1 MADSIVSIDE
11 IKLGHVVAE
20 PILVYSD
27 DGRDMMLCKRNTVV
41 DNRILELLK
50 KHKVH
55 QIKIITSAE
64 QAKKAETPKPTLL
77 APPKPVP
84 TAPPKPAEPPR
95 VIPKSEVKPI
105 FDEKLKKE
113 AVEGIQTMF
122 SFIEGSSENMTTAY
136 QAIQGFEKVVNQVV
150 EVATGDGSSFVHIHD
165 LKSHD
170 EYTYHH
176 SLSVSLLSIATGQE
190 MGLDDDQLLRLGRC
204 AMLHDAGKQFIPLEI
219 INKSGK
225 LTDEEFAIMRDHP
238 VKGALSIKAKAIGDS
253 EIWGGVMFHHEKI
266 NGRGYPKGLRKDEI
280 PLFAR
285 IIAVADVYD
294 AVTSFR
300 SYRRPMHPS
309 MAYEIICSEIETS
322 FEYDI
327 VKAFTNRLI
336 VYPVGCVL
344 ELTDKRIGIV
354 VDNEI
359 KLRPVIK
366 LAESGEMLDLANV
379 KNLTIGIANVINPN
393 EQTGK

>member
-1 MADSIVSIDE
+1 MADIIVSIDE
-11 IKLGHVVAE
+11 VKPGHVIAE
-20 PILVYSD
+20 PIVVYND
-27 DGRDMMLCKRNTVV
+27 DGRDMMLCRRNSVV
-41 DNRILELLK
+41 DNRLLELLRN
-50 KHKVH
+50 HKVH
-55 QIKIITSAE
+55 QIKIIPAE
-64 QAKKAETPKPTLL
+64 DQAKKVE
-77 APPKPVP
+77 PPK
-84 TAPPKPAEPPR
+84 TINISPPKPADTPR

-122 SFIEGSSENMTTAY
+122 SFIEGGDNMTTAY

-176 SLSVSLLSIATGQE
+176 SLSVTLLSIATGQE

-204 AMLHDAGKQFIPLEI
+204 AMLHDAGKQFIPLSI
-219 INKSGK
+219 INKVGK
-225 LTDEEFAIMRDHP
+225 LTDEEFGIMRDHP
-238 VKGALSIKAKAIGDS
+238 VKGALSIKAKAIGDT

-280 PLFAR
+280 PLYAR

-294 AVTSFR
+294 AVTSYR
-300 SYRRPMHPS
+300 SYRKPMHPS

-336 VYPVGCVL
+336 VYPIGCVL
-344 ELTDKRIGIV
+344 ELTDKRIGVV

-359 KLRPVIK
+359 KLRPILK

-379 KNLTIGIANVINPN
+379 KNLTIGITSVINPN
-393 EQTGK
+393 EQAASK

>member
-1 MADSIVSIDE
+1 MTDSIVSIDDV
-11 IKLGHVVAE
+11 KLGHVIAE
-20 PILVYSD
+20 PIVVYSE
-27 DGRDMMLCKRNTVV
+27 DGLDMMLCKRNTVV
-41 DNRILELLK
+41 DNRIIELLK

-55 QIKIITSAE
+55 QIKIITPPKQTTA
-64 QAKKAETPKPTLL
+64 APTPKPATI
-77 APPKPVP
+77 
-84 TAPPKPAEPPR
+84 APPKPAEPPR

-122 SFIEGSSENMTTAY
+122 SFIEGGDNMTTAY
-136 QAIQGFEKVVNQVV
+136 QAIQGFEKVVSQVV

-204 AMLHDAGKQFIPLEI
+204 AMLHDAGKQFIPLSI
-219 INKSGK
+219 INKVGK

-238 VKGALSIKAKAIGDS
+238 VKGALSIKAKAIGDT

-300 SYRRPMHPS
+300 SYRKPMHPS

-344 ELTDKRIGIV
+344 ELTDKRIGVV

-366 LAESGEMLDLANV
+366 LAESGDLLDLANV

-393 EQTGK
+393 EQAGNQN

>member
-1 MADSIVSIDE
+1 MADIIVSIEDV
-11 IKLGHVVAE
+11 KLGNVIAE
-20 PILVYSD
+20 PIIVYSD
-27 DGRDMMLCKRNTVV
+27 EGRDMMLCRRNSVV
-41 DNRILELLK
+41 DNRLLDLLRN
-50 KHKVH
+50 HKVH
-55 QIKIITSAE
+55 QLKIIPPADL
-64 QAKKAETPKPTLL
+64 AKKAQKPKP
-77 APPKPVP
+77 PPPLI
-84 TAPPKPAEPPR
+84 EPPR

-113 AVEGIQTMF
+113 AVQGIQTMF
-122 SFIEGSSENMTTAY
+122 SFIEGGDNMTTAY

-176 SLSVSLLSIATGQE
+176 SLSVSLLALATGQE

-204 AMLHDAGKQFIPLEI
+204 AMLHDAGKQFIPLNI

-225 LTDEEFAIMRDHP
+225 LTDEEFAIMKDHP
-238 VKGALSIKAKAIGDS
+238 VKGALSIKAKAIGDT
-253 EIWGGVMFHHEKI
+253 EIWGGVMFHHEKV
-266 NGRGYPKGLRKDEI
+266 NGKGYPKGLKKDDI

-294 AVTSFR
+294 AITSYR
-300 SYRRPMHPS
+300 SYRKPMHPS
-309 MAYEIICSEIETS
+309 MAYEIICSEIETA

-336 VYPVGCVL
+336 VYPIGCVL
-344 ELTDKRIGIV
+344 ELTDKRIGVV

-359 KLRPVIK
+359 KLRPILK
-366 LAESGEMLDLANV
+366 LAEGGEMLDLANV
-379 KNLTIGIANVINPN
+379 KNLTIGISNVINPN
-393 EQTGK
+393 ERKT

>member
-1 MADSIVSIDE
+1 MADLIVSIDQVQVGDV
-11 IKLGHVVAE
+11 IAE
-20 PILVYSD
+20 PIVVYSD
-27 DGRDMMLCKRNTVV
+27 DGRDMMLCRRKSVV
-41 DNRILELLK
+41 DARVLDLLK

-55 QIKIITSAE
+55 QIKIVPPLDHE
-64 QAKKAETPKPTLL
+64 KKVEK
-77 APPKPVP
+77 
-84 TAPPKPAEPPR
+84 PKPAPALPKPEEPPR

-113 AVEGIQTMF
+113 AVKGIETMF
-122 SFIEGSSENMTTAY
+122 SFLEGGGDNMTTAY
-136 QAIQGFEKVVNQVV
+136 QAVKGFEKVVKQVV

-176 SLSVSLLSIATGQE
+176 SLSVSLLSLATGQE
-190 MGLDDDQLLRLGRC
+190 MGLSEDQLMKLGRC
-204 AMLHDAGKQFIPLEI
+204 AMLHDAGKQFIPLSI

-225 LTDEEFAIMRDHP
+225 LTDEEFRIMKDHP
-238 VKGALSIKAKAIGDS
+238 VKGAQSIKSKAIGDS
-253 EIWGGVMFHHEKI
+253 EIWGGVMFHHEKY
-266 NGRGYPKGLRKDEI
+266 NGKGYPKSLKKEEI

-294 AVTSFR
+294 AVTSYR
-300 SYRRPMHPS
+300 SYRKPMHPS
-309 MAYEIICSEIETS
+309 LAYEIICSEIETS

-336 VYPVGCVL
+336 VYPIGCVL
-344 ELTDKRIGIV
+344 ELTDKRYGVV

-359 KLRPVIK
+359 KLRPIIK
-366 LAESGEMLDLANV
+366 LAEGGEMLDLANV
-379 KNLTIGIANVINPN
+379 KNLTIGISNVINPN
-393 EQTGK
+393 ERGSEL

>member
-1 MADSIVSIDE
+1 MTAITKSIDE
-11 IKLGHVVAE
+11 IKIGQVIADPIVVFT
-20 PILVYSD
+20 D
-27 DGRDMMLCKRNTVV
+27 DGLDLMLCKRHSVV
-41 DNRILELLK
+41 DNRIIEMLK

-55 QIKIITSAE
+55 QIRIIVPPE
-64 QAKKAETPKPTLL
+64 EERKEVEPPKPVQI
-77 APPKPVP
+77 APPKPV
-84 TAPPKPAEPPR
+84 EPPR
-95 VIPKSEVKPI
+95 IIPKSEVKPV

-122 SFIEGSSENMTTAY
+122 SFIEGGDNMTTAY

-176 SLSVSLLSIATGQE
+176 SLSVSLLSITTGQE
-190 MGLDDDQLLRLGRC
+190 MGLDDDQLLKLGRC
-204 AMLHDAGKQFIPLEI
+204 AMLHDAGKQFIPLSI
-219 INKSGK
+219 INKTGK
-225 LTDEEFAIMRDHP
+225 LTDEEFAIMKNHP
-238 VKGALSIKAKAIGDS
+238 VKGALSIKAKAIGDT

-266 NGRGYPKGLRKDEI
+266 NGRGYPKGLRKEEI

-294 AVTSFR
+294 ALTSYR
-300 SYRRPMHPS
+300 SYRKPMHPS

-336 VYPVGCVL
+336 VYPIGCVI
-344 ELTDKRIGIV
+344 ELSDKRIGVV

-359 KLRPVIK
+359 KLRPIVK
-366 LAESGEMLDLANV
+366 LAENGELLDLANV

-393 EQTGK
+393 EQAKS